1 MVSGC
6 LPIDPCA
13 EKTVPPSSSALL
25 SQGHTISLPIGPDPD
40 DPRKM
45 TVLLSDS
52 FTFGNLP
59 VDLEKNSSHQHPLS
73 PPGRNFKTAVT
84 HYQVLHSTADWSL
97 VSLFLDTGRT
107 HQIRVHMKSTG
118 HPLLEIPY
126 TETPEN
132 PLCLFHLQE
141 LPSCLEAFLEHP
153 LKGKI
158 LYWRLP
164 AGGFFFPGKILP

>member
-1 MVSGC
+1 
-6 LPIDPCA
+6 
-13 EKTVPPSSSALL
+13 
-25 SQGHTISLPIGPDPD
+25 
-40 DPRKM
+40 M

-118 HPLLEIPY
+118 HPLLGDTLYGNTGESPVS
-126 TETPEN
+126 
-132 PLCLFHLQE
+132 
-141 LPSCLEAFLEHP
+141 LPFTRAALHAWKLFLEHP
-153 LKGKI
+153 FEGKNLI
-158 LYWRLP
+158 LEAPLP
-164 AGGFFFPGKILP
+164 EDFSSLAKYLP